1 MSKIIK
7 LEKSL
12 QLKTNIGEIYTR
24 EQEIEHINQLYLGTP
39 NPVITPLIKKKLSSY
54 RQQDRTKKRHDPE
67 KLISLDKTVELLV
80 ASQLKCHYCRQEV
93 QITGD
98 KRREK
103 HQWTLDRIDNNLG
116 HFGDNVVIACL
127 DCNLKRRCID
137 KEKFLFTKRLN
148 IKKRDS

>member
-12 QLKTNIGEIYTR
+12 QSKINIGEIYTR

-39 NPVITPLIKKKLSSY
+39 NHVISSLIKKKLSSY
-54 RQQDRTKKRHDPE
+54 RQQDRIKKRHDSE
-67 KLISLDKTVELLV
+67 RLISLEETVELLV
-80 ASQLKCHYCRQEV
+80 ACQLKCHYCRQEI
-93 QITGD
+93 QITGE

-103 HQWTLDRIDNNLG
+103 RQWTLDRIDNNLG

-127 DCNLKRRCID
+127 NCNLKRRCID
-137 KEKFLFTKRLN
+137 KKKFLFTKRLRVD
-148 IKKRDS
+148 KKD

>member
-12 QLKTNIGEIYTR
+12 QSKTNIGEIYTR
-24 EQEIEHINQLYLGTP
+24 EQEIEHINQLYLGIP
-39 NPVITPLIKKKLSSY
+39 NTVITPLIKKKLSSY
-54 RQQDRTKKRHDPE
+54 RQQDLTKKRHDPE
-67 KLISLDKTVELLV
+67 KLITLDEIIELLV

-93 QITGD
+93 HITGE

-103 HQWTLDRIDNNLG
+103 RQWTLDRIDNNQG
-116 HFGDNVVIACL
+116 HFNNNVVIACL

-137 KEKFLFTKRLN
+137 KKKFLFTKRLR
-148 IKKRDS
+148 IEKRG

>member
-39 NPVITPLIKKKLSSY
+39 NRVLTPLIKKKLSSY
-54 RQQDRTKKRHDPE
+54 RQQDRVKKRHDPE
-67 KLISLDKTVELLV
+67 RLITLDETVELLV

-116 HFGDNVVIACL
+116 HFGDNVIIACL
-127 DCNLKRRCID
+127 DCNLKRRCIN
-137 KEKFLFTKRLN
+137 KEKFLFTKRLRVE
-148 IKKRDS
+148 KGS

>member
-39 NPVITPLIKKKLSSY
+39 NTVITPLIKKKLSSY

-67 KLISLDKTVELLV
+67 RLITLDETVELLV
-80 ASQLKCHYCRQEV
+80 ASQLKCHYCHQEV
-93 QITGD
+93 LITGE

-103 HQWTLDRIDNNLG
+103 RQWTLDRIDNNLG

-137 KEKFLFTKRLN
+137 KEKFLFTKRLRV
-148 IKKRDS
+148 KKGG

>member
-1 MSKIIK
+1 MSKIIR

-39 NPVITPLIKKKLSSY
+39 NAVITPLIKKKLSSY
-54 RQQDRTKKRHDPE
+54 RQQDLTKKRHNPE
-67 KLISLDKTVELLV
+67 RLITFDETVELLV

-93 QITGD
+93 QITGE

-103 HQWTLDRIDNNLG
+103 RQWTLDRIDNNLG
-116 HFGDNVVIACL
+116 HFRDNVVIACL
-127 DCNLKRRCID
+127 DCNLKRRCINKD
-137 KEKFLFTKRLN
+137 KFLFTKRLRV
-148 IKKRDS
+148 KKED

>member
-12 QLKTNIGEIYTR
+12 QLKTTIGEIYTR

-39 NPVITPLIKKKLSSY
+39 NRVLTPLIKKKLSSY
-54 RQQDRTKKRHDPE
+54 RQQDRVKKRHNPE
-67 KLISLDKTVELLV
+67 KLITLDETVELLV

-93 QITGD
+93 HITGD

-103 HQWTLDRIDNNLG
+103 RQWTLDRIDNNLG
-116 HFGDNVVIACL
+116 HFGNNVIIACL
-127 DCNLKRRCID
+127 DCNLKRRCIN
-137 KEKFLFTKRLN
+137 KEKFLFTKRLRVE
-148 IKKRDS
+148 KGS